1 MLSLCANSE
10 EDIKDASIYLFVIY
24 LTIHF
29 LSVHFLIYYN
39 LFSFKA
45 IIYRQN
51 YIYYF
56 IFKQYH
62 SYNNNNNI
70 IIIYNIAIIKNLSCK
85 KGDHY
90 M

>member
-10 EDIKDASIYLFVIY
+10 EDIKDASNYLFVIY

-51 YIYYF
+51 YIY
-56 IFKQYH
+56 
-62 SYNNNNNI
+62 
-70 IIIYNIAIIKNLSCK
+70 
-85 KGDHY
+85 
-90 M
+90 

>member
-51 YIYYF
+51 YIYYLF
-56 IFKQYH
+56 L
-62 SYNNNNNI
+62 NNI
-70 IIIYNIAIIKNLSCK
+70 IAIIIIII
-85 KGDHY
+85 
-90 M
+90 